1 MLQSAILI
9 LFPALMAFSAASD
22 LVTMTIS
29 NKVSLLLIA
38 AFVVLAGVSGL
49 PLQEIG
55 WHLLAGITVLAIT
68 FTLFAIGWIGGGDAK
83 LAAAT
88 SIWMGFGHLLE
99 YVLISTLLGGLL
111 TLAMLS
117 MRQYPWPM
125 AIDSVPW
132 IARLYRLD
140 KGIPYGIALGFAG
153 LVLYP
158 STTIWHRMFV

>member
-1 MLQSAILI
+1 MLQYGILF

-38 AFVVLAGVSGL
+38 AFIVLAVVSGM

-55 WHLLAGITVLAIT
+55 WHLLAGIAVLAVT
-68 FTLFAIGWIGGGDAK
+68 FSLFALGWIGGGDAK

-88 SIWMGFGHLLE
+88 AIWMGFGHLLE
-99 YVLISTLLGGLL
+99 YVLVSTLLGGLL
-111 TLAMLS
+111 TVAMLS
-117 MRQYPWPM
+117 MRQYPWP
-125 AIDSVPW
+125 AVVDSVPW

-140 KGIPYGIALGFAG
+140 KGIPYGIALGLAG
-153 LVLYP
+153 LILYP
-158 STTIWHRMFV
+158 STTIWQRMIA